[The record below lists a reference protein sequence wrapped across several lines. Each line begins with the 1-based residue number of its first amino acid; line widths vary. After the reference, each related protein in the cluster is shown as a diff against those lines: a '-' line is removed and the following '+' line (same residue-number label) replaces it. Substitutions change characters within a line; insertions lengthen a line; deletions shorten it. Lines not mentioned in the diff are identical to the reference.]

1 MSDRKERTANSGL
14 QKLQICKI
22 DKFLSQEFY
31 LSRKLY
37 GPRVKQLCKPP
48 LPADS
53 NRKKQTENT
62 N

>member
-1 MSDRKERTANSGL
+1 
-14 QKLQICKI
+14 
-22 DKFLSQEFY
+22 
-31 LSRKLY
+31 LY

-62 N
+62 NWKQRYWKIPEKKLKYILIIN